1 MLLGIPRMT
10 KEPVG
15 KLIKL
20 SEATWNALAA
30 DAERCKRSSTK
41 QLEAI
46 LTAYYGLDNVEL
58 EDVRAVREAVSPYL
72 AKAEQGAEGKDPR
85 KGRAFLERVL
95 QRMAEEEDEAA
106 GEAKGSEG
114 SEDTQKRKRKTGNG

>member
-1 MLLGIPRMT
+1 MA

-58 EDVRAVREAVSPYL
+58 SEVAAIRETVSPYL
-72 AKAEQGAEGKDPR
+72 AKAEQSGGGKDPR

-95 QRMAEEEDEAA
+95 QQMAEEESPEEVAEA
-106 GEAKGSEG
+106 EG
-114 SEDTQKRKRKTGNG
+114 SEDTQKRNRKTGNG

>member
-1 MLLGIPRMT
+1 MA

-20 SEATWNALAA
+20 SEATWSALAA

-46 LTAYYGLDNVEL
+46 LTTYYGLDNVEL
-58 EDVRAVREAVSPYL
+58 EDVAGVRDVVSPYL
-72 AKAEQGAEGKDPR
+72 SKAEQTASGKDPR

-95 QRMAEEEDEAA
+95 REMEEEEGAED
-106 GEAKGSEG
+106 AKSG
-114 SEDTQKRKRKTGNG
+114 DRKTGNG

>member
-1 MLLGIPRMT
+1 MA

-46 LTAYYGLDNVEL
+46 LTTYYGLDNVEL
-58 EDVRAVREAVSPYL
+58 EDVAEVRETVSPYL
-72 AKAEQGAEGKDPR
+72 AKSDQPASGKDPR

-95 QRMAEEEDEAA
+95 REMDEEE
-106 GEAKGSEG
+106 GT
-114 SEDTQKRKRKTGNG
+114 EDTKGGDRKTGNG